1 MFLSYCG
8 MISTMLACGNSMRGI
23 WMSLCRIVLLL
34 LVVAIV
40 RGQEPSGSIVGSV
53 TDPSGASVPK
63 ARVTAQDTRTNRSI
77 SVQTSEHGQFTLP
90 ALPAGAYNI
99 RISAEGFAAWQTLVY
114 VEIDRTVRVPA
125 ELYITGQ
132 QQVEVSGTAPSVE
145 TAATSLGQTVSQR
158 QILDLPLNGR
168 NFTQL
173 GLLQAGVVPLTNGLA
188 AAGGSI
194 KATQAFAVN
203 GQRPESNNFLLDGAR
218 NVNRMDGGFG
228 IRTPID
234 AIQEFRILTH
244 TAPPE
249 YGSNSGA
256 TVSVITRSGSNAPHG
271 SIYYFGRNDA
281 VDARNFFSADVEPLK
296 QHQYGATFGGPVRKN
311 KLFFFGFWEGF
322 RNRQGIT
329 KTATVPTPQ
338 ERQGDF
344 SGLQDPSTGN
354 MLINFATGEPF
365 PGNRIPTAAFNPA
378 SQRVLSF
385 FPLGNVSPS
394 LFRATEVLHND
405 SDQGGFKIDATPREQ
420 DQLSLRYAT
429 VSGSSLNPLS
439 IRGADVPGFPT
450 GDELRSHSATLSHT
464 HVFGPATLNVLRV
477 AFLRYDFLFDKR
489 LNNQTPRSLG
499 FNYDPTFDA
508 AQGPPYFIVNGYASV
523 GNPIT
528 GPRNSKQNDYE
539 VYDSLSLV
547 RGSHS
552 IKIGG
557 EFRRSQINI
566 SQGIAANG
574 FFVFAP
580 FPTNNPFANFLLGA
594 PVVFFQAGGDF
605 HRGLRTFDVGGYAQ
619 DQWRINRKLT
629 LNYGLRYEINSPFAE
644 IRDRLNAFA
653 PGQQSVV
660 HPEAPRGIL
669 FPGDPGI
676 SKRIVGMFYKGIMP
690 RVGFAYDPTGR
701 GSMSIRASY
710 GIFYDPFSNGSS
722 MPMQAA
728 ISALPWLQAV
738 QLGGPALNYTD
749 PWRGSGGPFKPN
761 FFPRPTTMLTEDA
774 SSRPPYAQNWNFSL
788 QHALPSDTSL
798 EIRYVGTKG
807 TRLPRF
813 IEANP
818 SVYRPGDSANNV
830 DARRI
835 YAGCDAAG
843 QCDFASVGLLSYN
856 SNSTY
861 HALQGTLA
869 RRFNHGLAFST
880 SYWFSKTL
888 DYVSSMNVA
897 GSAPRLVSGENDI
910 AQNPFDLRAEHGP
923 SLFDARHRWTANATW
938 QLPSLPGR
946 VAPFARAV
954 VGGWQLNG
962 IVNVSSGTPF
972 TVYDS
977 RNVAQQGSHPEISGF
992 AGSRPDV
999 ISNPNAGP
1007 RRVEEWVSRNA
1018 FRRLDAIVEAGRFGN
1033 AGRNIVRG
1041 PGQSTVDASL
1051 FKTWQTGELVRWQFR
1066 AEVFNLLNHA
1076 NFGVPVND
1084 LVSPNFGRIIEAG
1097 PPRVFQLGVKL
1108 LF

>member
-1 MFLSYCG
+1 MAKALRVIAMSVAVIFPALS
-8 MISTMLACGNSMRGI
+8 
-23 WMSLCRIVLLL
+23 
-34 LVVAIV
+34 
-40 RGQEPSGSIVGSV
+40 QEPTGSITGLI
-53 TDPSGASVPK
+53 TDPSGATVPRAK
-63 ARVTAQDTRTNRSI
+63 VNLEDQRTNRTF
-77 SVQTSEHGQFTLP
+77 VLQTAENGEFSFH
-90 ALPAGAYNI
+90 ALAAGAYTLTI
-99 RISAEGFAAWQTLVY
+99 LAEGFAPYRVQQVN
-114 VEIDRTVRVPA
+114 VEIDRAVRIAA
-125 ELYITGQ
+125 ELTIAGRQT
-132 QQVEVSGTAPSVE
+132 VEVSAAAPMVD
-145 TAATSLGQTVSQR
+145 TAATSLGQTVSQQ
-158 QILDLPLNGR
+158 QIVDLPLNGR

-194 KATQAFAVN
+194 KASQAFAVN
-203 GQRPESNNFLLDGAR
+203 GQRPESNNYLLDGAR

-228 IRTPID
+228 IRTPVD

-244 TAPPE
+244 SAPAE
-249 YGSNSGA
+249 YGSTSGA

-271 SIYYFGRNDA
+271 NVYYFGRNDA
-281 VDARNFFSADVEPLK
+281 LDARNFFSADVEPLK
-296 QHQYGATFGGPVRKN
+296 QHQYGATFGGPLRRN

-338 ERQGDF
+338 EREGDF

-354 MLINFATGEPF
+354 LLINFATGQPF
-365 PGNRIPTAAFNPA
+365 PGNRIPPEAFNAA
-378 SQRVLSF
+378 SQRVLRF

-394 LFRATEVLHND
+394 LFRTTEVLHND
-405 SDQGGFKIDATPREQ
+405 SDQGGLKIDAALREQ
-420 DQLSLRYAT
+420 DQLVVRYAV
-429 VSGSSLNPLS
+429 VSGSTLNPLS

-450 GDELRSHSATLSHT
+450 GDELRSHSATVSHT
-464 HVFGPATLNVLRV
+464 HTFGPATLNTLRL
-477 AFLRYDFLFDKR
+477 AFLRYAFLFDKR
-489 LNNQTPRSLG
+489 FNRETPRSLG
-499 FNYDPTFDA
+499 FNYDPTFEP

-528 GPRNSKQNDYE
+528 GPRNSTQNDYE
-539 VYDSLSLV
+539 IYESLSLV

-552 IKIGG
+552 LKFGAD
-557 EFRRSQINI
+557 FRRTQINI

-580 FPTNNPFANFLLGA
+580 FPTNNPFANFLMGA

-605 HRGLRTFDVGGYAQ
+605 HRGLRTFDLAGYAQ
-619 DQWRINRKLT
+619 DQWRATRKLT

-644 IRDRLNAFA
+644 IRDRLNQFA

-660 HPEAPRGIL
+660 QPQAPAGIL
-669 FPGDPGI
+669 FPGDPGVA
-676 SKRIVGMFYKGIMP
+676 KRIIDMYYKGLMT

-701 GSMSIRASY
+701 GRMSIRSSY
-710 GIFYDPFSNGSS
+710 GLFYDPFSNGSS

-738 QLGGPALNYTD
+738 QIGGPALNYTD
-749 PWRGSGGPFKPN
+749 PWRGTAGPFQPG
-761 FFPRPTTMLTEDA
+761 FFPRPTTMLTEDPG
-774 SSRPPYAQNWNFSL
+774 SRPPSAHNWNFSI
-788 QHALPSDTSL
+788 QHALPSEML
-798 EIRYVGTKG
+798 FEVRYVGTKG
-807 TRLPRF
+807 THLPRF

-818 SVYRPGDSANNV
+818 SVYRPGDSPNTV

-835 YAGCDAAG
+835 HAGCNSAG
-843 QCDFASVGLLSYN
+843 QCTFASVGLLTYG

-861 HALQGTLA
+861 HAMQTTLS
-869 RRFNHGLAFST
+869 RRFSRGLAFST

-938 QLPSLPGR
+938 QLPELRSASGAL
-946 VAPFARAV
+946 RAIG
-954 VGGWQLNG
+954 GGWQVNG
-962 IVNVSSGTPF
+962 IANVSSGTPF

-992 AGSRPDV
+992 AGSRPDML
-999 ISNPNAGP
+999 SDPNRGP
-1007 RRVEEWVSRNA
+1007 RTVEEWVSRSA
-1018 FRRLDAIVEAGRFGN
+1018 FRRLDAIAEAGRFGN

-1041 PGQSTVDASL
+1041 PGQATLDVSL
-1051 FKTWQTGELVRWQFR
+1051 FKTWQAAEWLRWQLR
-1066 AEVFNLLNHA
+1066 IEAFNVLNHA

-1097 PPRVFQLGVKL
+1097 PPRVLQVGLKF